1 MDIEKIAI
9 ITPLFNEEK
18 NILNFIQCLVDQ
30 KNKNFHVYF
39 IDDGSTDSTVSLLN
53 QNLKSN
59 IFSYTIISQ
68 KNQGAAQARL
78 NAIKIVKEEYCLIID
93 CDDSISNDMI
103 NNIINVIKNSKVD
116 TIVFDVMMQDKSG
129 KYEAL
134 PCFDES
140 RNIYNGFE
148 CLENSIG
155 GWKISGLMCTKK
167 NIFLKSYDLYHTL
180 NTKKENFLNNDEIIT
195 RLNFLHSEKVIK
207 INSIYYYQYNP
218 NSTTKKINQ
227 KMHYII
233 NNAIILHKLLNKYPI
248 QNKID
253 KELFSTLW
261 RIKKYISK
269 NNKQI
274 QEKQEWIYSLKKGCN
289 YILTSKILKR
299 QSFKNKRRFV
309 ITLTTV
315 YFFLIFK
322 RG

>member
-1 MDIEKIAI
+1 
-9 ITPLFNEEK
+9 
-18 NILNFIQCLVDQ
+18 
-30 KNKNFHVYF
+30 
-39 IDDGSTDSTVSLLN
+39 
-53 QNLKSN
+53 
-59 IFSYTIISQ
+59 
-68 KNQGAAQARL
+68 
-78 NAIKIVKEEYCLIID
+78 
-93 CDDSISNDMI
+93 
-103 NNIINVIKNSKVD
+103 
-116 TIVFDVMMQDKSG
+116 
-129 KYEAL
+129 
-134 PCFDES
+134 
-140 RNIYNGFE
+140 
-148 CLENSIG
+148 
-155 GWKISGLMCTKK
+155 MCTKK

-261 RIKKYISK
+261 GIKKYISK

-274 QEKQEWIYSLKKGCN
+274 QEKQEWVCSLKKGCN

-309 ITLTTV
+309 ITLTTA